1 MIIQFKQ
8 NVGHYAVITIKE
20 DISGHIVQNCMW
32 TKYVTIILIVLG
44 FFWPTILQNCCL
56 NIKKPNDIMF

>member
-32 TKYVTIILIVLG
+32 TKYVNIILIVLG
-44 FFWPTILQNCCL
+44 FFLANNFTKLL
-56 NIKKPNDIMF
+56 FKY